1 MNKERF
7 KKVLSRFL
15 KEKNVYSF
23 IFREIN
29 KEYKGI
35 NDFVEKIDNL
45 DNISSCCGV
54 FDTVSILSFSWE
66 GQSGDIRERGRS
78 FAFWRE
84 LNKEWR
90 DICLREHFFRVY

>member
-29 KEYKGI
+29 KEYNGI
-35 NDFVEKIDNL
+35 NDFVEKIDNIG
-45 DNISSCCGV
+45 NISSCTGV

-66 GQSGDIRERGRS
+66 GQSEDIRERGRS

-90 DICLREHFFRVY
+90 DICSREHYFRVY